1 MNNSTLKALNTLIAT
16 EPKVEDAFY
25 AVTLYDA
32 SINMQGR
39 LNAET
44 LTITKNLGIKVNQ
57 HEEKLWFEGT
67 IFIDGIAIYITLTL

>member
-1 MNNSTLKALNTLIAT
+1 MNNLTLKALNTLIAT